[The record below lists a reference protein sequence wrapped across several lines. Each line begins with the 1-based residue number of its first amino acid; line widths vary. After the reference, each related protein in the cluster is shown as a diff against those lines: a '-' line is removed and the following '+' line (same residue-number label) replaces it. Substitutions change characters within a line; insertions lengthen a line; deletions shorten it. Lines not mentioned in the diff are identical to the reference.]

1 MCPNEWYVGATRGID
16 HLIIVGSTS
25 YPPWI
30 TGHPPHGVRLHGN
43 LPDLTSYC
51 KSKSKNK
58 TTPTDLVKHLQHD
71 TVLELQRL
79 LDNILLKV
87 DQKGTSVD
95 INTVI
100 AGDTVEEVSDITG
113 IAITALY
120 EHSITGSTSSIYECL
135 ETANRLPPGADTASG
150 TPEDYLILANHYES
164 YQSGY
169 INRITQ
175 ITSHDWL
182 DQDQVDTCFDNIE
195 LHVTAE
201 DILGFE
207 VELATDYQSHF
218 GEISVKGRID
228 CMTTDT
234 IWEFKCVRDLT
245 VEHFLQLAVY
255 IWMSTRL
262 KMKQKIGGVLN
273 IRTGQCY
280 RLVNNPLVINKIMD
294 TLFEAKFKP
303 GHVSTREEFL
313 ASCQQLDPPEETDL
327 DECML

>member
-1 MCPNEWYVGATRGID
+1 
-16 HLIIVGSTS
+16 
-25 YPPWI
+25 
-30 TGHPPHGVRLHGN
+30 
-43 LPDLTSYC
+43 
-51 KSKSKNK
+51 
-58 TTPTDLVKHLQHD
+58 
-71 TVLELQRL
+71 
-79 LDNILLKV
+79 LKV